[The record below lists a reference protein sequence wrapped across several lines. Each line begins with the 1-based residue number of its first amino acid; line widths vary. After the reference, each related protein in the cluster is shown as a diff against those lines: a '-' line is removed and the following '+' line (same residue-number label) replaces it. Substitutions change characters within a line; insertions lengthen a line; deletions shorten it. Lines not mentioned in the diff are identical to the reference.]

1 MSGETAPPA
10 VAARVVLDVVLA
22 VEPPSSM
29 SDMEEQALSVAM
41 AANRNPALAA
51 FRNAIAPRFIK
62 PLETA
67 PAGRKLTV
75 VSPACYGLADAS

>member
-1 MSGETAPPA
+1 MSGEIAPPA
-10 VAARVVLDVVLA
+10 VAARVVLDVVA

-29 SDMEEQALSVAM
+29 SDMDEQAASEAI
-41 AANRNPALAA
+41 AATRNPALAA
-51 FRNAIAPRFIK
+51 FRTAIAPSFIK

-75 VSPACYGLADAS
+75 VSPAGYGLADAS